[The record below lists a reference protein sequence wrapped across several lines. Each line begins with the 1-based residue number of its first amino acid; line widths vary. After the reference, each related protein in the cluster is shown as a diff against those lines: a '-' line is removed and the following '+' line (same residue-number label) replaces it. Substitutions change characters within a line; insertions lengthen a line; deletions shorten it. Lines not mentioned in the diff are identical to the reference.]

1 MKKISLALLVIISF
15 YIHAKSQTPITVV
28 DTSFKLGV
36 LGEQFLYFGFAK
48 GDELIFSFQ
57 EQNGKELKEIEIVE
71 WPATSRYKESKTSN
85 IQKNLTVPNAGV
97 YMFRFTN
104 TVLLPKTCNLK
115 IQRIASA
122 ATQNFNS
129 TVYWHTVYDTTYR
142 SQQTHVPVE
151 SYKTVSLVSPTT
163 FYLEVNTP
171 DTKPRLVVPV
181 TLPDFTSEWYYV
193 YAATSDKRKAETLKS
208 ALQLTASLRQRISE
222 TGNLSF
228 STDSLPIP
236 AGSDTCRIYLLDQS
250 NQQLFESKVNFRHFK
265 EGTRE
270 NTTQGLVKIKIAT
283 FPNAYLGIR
292 NTNAESGIYVA
303 LEAVAI
309 IAPDDAGQSAETL
322 TLCIKARNEPYLKN

>member
-1 MKKISLALLVIISF
+1 MKKVSLSLLAAIAFYTQSF
-15 YIHAKSQTPITVV
+15 SQTPVTVV

-48 GDELIFSFQ
+48 GDQLVFSFQ

-71 WPATSRYKESKTSN
+71 WPSTSRYKESKPSS
-85 IQKNLTVPNAGV
+85 IQKNLAVPATGV
-97 YMFRFTN
+97 YSFRFTN
-104 TVLLPKTCNLK
+104 NVLLPKVCNLK

-122 ATQNFNS
+122 ATQTFNS
-129 TVYWHTVYDTTYR
+129 TVYWHTVNDTTYR
-142 SQQTHVPVE
+142 NQQTHVPTE

-163 FYLEVNTP
+163 YYLEVNTP
-171 DTKPRLVVPV
+171 DTKPRLVVPI

-222 TGNLSF
+222 KGNLSF
-228 STDSLPIP
+228 TADSLPVP
-236 AGSDTCRIYLLDQS
+236 AGTDTCRIYLLDHS

-270 NTTQGLVKIKIAT
+270 NTTQGLVRIKIAT

-292 NTNAESGIYVA
+292 NTNPESGIYVA

-309 IAPDDAGQSAETL
+309 IAPDDVGQSTETQ
-322 TLCIKARNEPYLKN
+322 TLSIKARNEPYLKN